1 MRPAVVLAGAL
12 VAVTALSGCTS
23 SDPTSDT
30 RLPAVEVTEFSGD
43 GTVDLEFLEGPMVI
57 NLWASYCKPCR
68 EEMPVL
74 QEFHEEHGDEVEVV
88 GIDYQDPQR
97 KNAEELVRKT
107 GVTYR
112 LLADPLGELNSADPF
127 PNLMGLPFL
136 ALVDE
141 DGNVTHMEYGEIE
154 SVGELE
160 SLVDEHLGLDL

>member
-23 SDPTSDT
+23 SDTTSDT
-30 RLPAVEVTEFSGD
+30 MLPAVEVMEFSGG
-43 GTVDLEFLEGPMVI
+43 GTVDLASLEGPMVI

-74 QEFHEEHGDEVEVV
+74 QEFHEAHGDEVAVV

-97 KNAEELVRKT
+97 ENAEELVRET

>member
-12 VAVTALSGCTS
+12 VAVTALSGCTI
-23 SDPTSDT
+23 SDTTSDT

-43 GTVDLEFLEGPMVI
+43 STVDLASLEGPMVI

-74 QEFHEEHGDEVEVV
+74 QEFHEAHGDEVAVV

-97 KNAEELVRKT
+97 ENAEELVRKT

>member
-12 VAVTALSGCTS
+12 VAVTALSGCTR
-23 SDPTSDT
+23 SDTTSDT

-43 GTVDLEFLEGPMVI
+43 GTVDLASLEGPMVI

-74 QEFHEEHGDEVEVV
+74 QEFHEAHGDEVAVV

-97 KNAEELVRKT
+97 ENAEELVRET

-160 SLVDEHLGLDL
+160 GLIEEHLGLDL

>member
-12 VAVTALSGCTS
+12 VAVTALSGCTR
-23 SDPTSDT
+23 SDTTSDT

-43 GTVDLEFLEGPMVI
+43 GTVDLASLEGPMVI

-74 QEFHEEHGDEVEVV
+74 EEFHEAHGDAVAVV

-97 KNAEELVRKT
+97 ENAEELVRET

-141 DGNVTHMEYGEIE
+141 NGNVTHMEYGEIE

-160 SLVDEHLGLDL
+160 GLIEEHLGLDL

>member
-1 MRPAVVLAGAL
+1 MRPALVLAGAL
-12 VAVTALSGCTS
+12 VAVTALSGCTR
-23 SDPTSDT
+23 SDTTSAT

-43 GTVDLEFLEGPMVI
+43 GTVDLASLEGPMVI

-74 QEFHEEHGDEVEVV
+74 EEFHEAHGDAVAVV

-97 KNAEELVRKT
+97 ENAEELVRET

-160 SLVDEHLGLDL
+160 GLVEEHLGLDL

>member
-1 MRPAVVLAGAL
+1 MRPAVVIAGAL

-23 SDPTSDT
+23 SDTASGM
-30 RLPAVEVTEFSGD
+30 RLPDVEVTEFSGD
-43 GTVDLEFLEGPMVI
+43 GTVDLASLEGPMVI

-74 QEFHEEHGDEVEVV
+74 QEFHETHADEVEVF
-88 GIDYQDPQR
+88 GINYQDPQR
-97 KNAEELVRKT
+97 DKAEELVRET

-160 SLVDEHLGLDL
+160 RLVDEHLGLDL